1 MEKGTHNDTW
11 AVEMGKYL
19 RCLKDFMDK
28 ANSKVG
34 ATRLAN
40 ATIDPTIRTNEKL
53 HAQAQVVHEYRQK
66 LLREA

>member
-1 MEKGTHNDTW
+1 MEKGSHNDTW

-28 ANSKVG
+28 ANNKVG
-34 ATRLAN
+34 NERLMN

-53 HAQAQVVHEYRQK
+53 HAQS
-66 LLREA
+66 